1 LETYPLFCGVSNNF
15 NRIQT
20 FLEGD
25 CAITHTRTIVLYHIR
40 QGSQAICKTIN
51 QKLAGTGLCV
61 IHLQVTEESREN
73 MTIPIVSIVG
83 KSNSGKTTLL
93 EKIIADLVGRGYRV
107 ATIKHNRHGFNIDHE
122 GKDSYRHKQAG
133 AHTTVV
139 SSPHQIAIIQDV
151 DRDQTFAEIR
161 DNYIREADIILT
173 EGFKVNDYPKIEV
186 FRSELKRELISKKE
200 DGLIAVASD
209 VKLALDVPCLDI
221 NDTKAIADFIE
232 NNFLK

>member
-1 LETYPLFCGVSNNF
+1 M
-15 NRIQT
+15 
-20 FLEGD
+20 
-25 CAITHTRTIVLYHIR
+25 A
-40 QGSQAICKTIN
+40 
-51 QKLAGTGLCV
+51 
-61 IHLQVTEESREN
+61 
-73 MTIPIVSIVG
+73 IPIVSIVG

-93 EKIIADLVGRGYRV
+93 EKIISDLVGRGYRV

-139 SSPHQIAIIQDV
+139 SSPHHIAIIQDV

-209 VKLALDVPCLDI
+209 VKLGVDVPCLDI
-221 NDTKAIADFIE
+221 NDAKAIADFIE
-232 NNFLK
+232 DNFLK